1 MGLASEM
8 AHKAQNE
15 GCKHKVCVPVSVK
28 ETIKENNSKNDLSSF
43 CHCFMTDNY
52 VSFRH
57 NIIPTAS
64 KDNNKSLKSGTSQA
78 G

>member
-1 MGLASEM
+1 MDPASEM
-8 AHKAQNE
+8 AHKTQNE
-15 GCKHKVCVPVSVK
+15 GCKHKVCVLVSVK

-52 VSFRH
+52 VCFRH

-64 KDNNKSLKSGTSQA
+64 KDKIK
-78 G
+78 